1 MPRQK
6 HRFGCRHTKKRER
19 AVTSAKR
26 HVVNSPCFFFF
37 SLIFQLRK
45 SRLEF
50 VMQFNYF
57 NDIRFP
63 NHWAII
69 KYFNWSLDFFFLFCF
84 LVRWLNYKFV
94 DLFSVYLLI
103 LLLLFYFILIRE
115 VLRSNYLWTLEFTS
129 LICVFR
135 PLYRCVV

>member
-1 MPRQK
+1 MYKFLISKTHKYRYEWKDIGCVMRGIFSHNFNIFIIHFKNKILILKLKTNATSETPFWLSAYQKERTCCHVSETPRGK
-6 HRFGCRHTKKRER
+6 LCL
-19 AVTSAKR
+19 
-26 HVVNSPCFFFF
+26 FFLF

-69 KYFNWSLDFFFLFCF
+69 KYFN
-84 LVRWLNYKFV
+84 
-94 DLFSVYLLI
+94 
-103 LLLLFYFILIRE
+103 
-115 VLRSNYLWTLEFTS
+115 
-129 LICVFR
+129 
-135 PLYRCVV
+135 